1 MSRPELLRRSFRGA
15 ALAASFLAG
24 LAGSVLIA
32 APAVAAEVSVHAEAA
47 PTAVSPLLQSFRAD
61 ALRDGILLRPLEE
74 GSAVRSIELV
84 DDGEVLV
91 NGKEFDESE
100 LEAFLGPDG
109 AAIVELLSLEP
120 GERRSALGLE
130 AGRAEARAH
139 SSDTSDASDDNE
151 DFQVAVGATGVK
163 VRVSREDRVSVG
175 RSITVEAG
183 ESARDVI
190 CIGCSIELAG
200 EAFGDAVS
208 VGGHLD
214 LTGTVHGNAVSVG
227 GGVDVGEEAVV
238 MGDAVSVGGAL
249 DIAPGGQVLGQRSSV
264 GFGDGWTWGWGNGW
278 APFGA
283 FSSMHGIWWSVFRT
297 GLLALL
303 VGLCVL
309 IARRSVEAGVRR
321 VESEPWKAL
330 FAGLLTQMLFF
341 PVLILVSVVLAV
353 SIIGI
358 PLLVLVP
365 VAVLVIL
372 FGNLVGFAGVATVA
386 GRAVERRF
394 GASLSGPF
402 LVAVVG
408 VVAIQ
413 AIAIVGR
420 VIGLPG
426 GVLGIVG
433 ITLVALGFCIKY
445 VAWTVGLGSIMLVAL
460 GRDWR
465 QVPPP
470 ADAAEPES
478 AIAPPELPR
487 ASRAPEPPADE
498 DAADGSAGD
507 GSRED

>member
-1 MSRPELLRRSFRGA
+1 MSRPDFYRLPLRAA
-15 ALAASFLAG
+15 ALAAALLAG
-24 LAGSVLIA
+24 FVLAG
-32 APAVAAEVSVHAEAA
+32 APAVASEVSVEAEAA
-47 PTAVSPLLQSFRAD
+47 PAAVSPLLQSFRAD
-61 ALRDGILLRPLEE
+61 ALRDGILLRPLAE

-91 NGKEFDESE
+91 NGKEFDQSE

-109 AAIVELLSLEP
+109 AAIVDLLRLDAAD
-120 GERRSALGLE
+120 RRRALGLE
-130 AGRAEARAH
+130 VGRASARV
-139 SSDTSDASDDNE
+139 DADD
-151 DFQVAVGATGVK
+151 DDVDIQVGVGAPGVK

-200 EAFGDAVS
+200 EAFGDAVA
-208 VGGHLD
+208 VGGHLEV
-214 LTGTVHGNAVSVG
+214 TGTVHGNAVSVG
-227 GGVDVGEEAVV
+227 GGVDVGDEGVV
-238 MGDAVSVGGAL
+238 MGDGVSVGGAL
-249 DIAPGGQVLGQRSSV
+249 DIAPGGQVHGQRSSV
-264 GFGDGWTWGWGNGW
+264 GFGDGLTWGWGDGW
-278 APFGA
+278 APFGV
-283 FSSMHGIWWSVFRT
+283 FSSLHGVWWSVFRT

-309 IARRSVEAGVRR
+309 IARRSVDATVRR

-413 AIAIVGR
+413 SITIVGR
-420 VIGLPG
+420 LIGLPG

-433 ITLVALGFCIKY
+433 LTIVALGFCVKY

-465 QVPPP
+465 QGPTK
-470 ADAAEPES
+470 DAEEPEAAYVS
-478 AIAPPELPR
+478 PEPR
-487 ASRAPEPPADE
+487 PALRAPEEHGGEGETAEPP
-498 DAADGSAGD
+498 GD
-507 GSRED
+507 DPREA